1 MRTISK
7 LAVAVAVAGATVAAI
22 RRYDLVNKGTALAEQ
37 GAAKA
42 YAGATWV
49 TGKVVDFVNPF
60 LTEFA
65 DKDDAASDPTE
76 EEALVEKLQREREQT
91 VADHQRRTGAGGPVE
106 FGDVR

>member
-7 LAVAVAVAGATVAAI
+7 LTIFVAAAAATAAVV
-22 RRYDLVNKGTALAEQ
+22 RRYDLLNKGTALAEQ
-37 GAAKA
+37 GAEMA

-65 DKDDAASDPTE
+65 DKDDLASDPTE
-76 EEALVEKLQREREQT
+76 EEALVEKLRRERNET
-91 VADHQRRTGAGGPVE
+91 AAEYRRSSGDTGPMGY
-106 FGDVR
+106 GDVR